1 MKKLILILAL
11 SLPCF
16 SQTNIHVNNIQADGT
31 LGVTGVSTL
40 SGGVVTR
47 SMNASTWL
55 FVDQLAGADFCVKMN
70 ACEAAMLAV
79 GGGICDA
86 RALTAAQSCS
96 VTWGASTNQVRH
108 LIGDMTLNCGTLNPC
123 ITWSANGANL
133 EGASWNNTIFSTAS
147 GTADIIKVTAVGA
160 QNHFSNFKTTA
171 SVVRTAGAALH
182 IQGGNN
188 TWERIWMEPTFNG
201 VVLDTAGTG
210 GNNFFDKMEI
220 QGGGSGAAWNCGV
233 LVGGV
238 AINNVASNQF
248 HHLAFLSNGPAFA
261 DAQFCIQD
269 GADSTTIESSMFVA
283 NVGGADATGLHIE
296 RINGGNAPSNTKISD
311 LTIEGGV
318 TKTGIIIDS
327 ANGVDFTGG
336 TVQTSLKGLLVNAGT
351 RITWEGGLF
360 FNNQNEGVRVA
371 ALDALGAVTIANT
384 RFGNNGQAA
393 NNTWDDVFVA
403 AAVGN
408 FTLNANTFL
417 PVIATA
423 VLPKYN
429 IEIAA
434 GASDFYSIMGNT
446 FPAGSFFT
454 NRINDAGT
462 GLNKVLCNAV
472 TANATILGCQGW
484 IINSSGLTQIGG
496 GGPYFSTIRAAMGS
510 GTSAV
515 WTSTAANPNNAAP
528 DTGISVVSP
537 GLLAIGNGAI
547 TAGDFSGGLKLT
559 TISAAGQITSTLAT
573 GTPPLVIASTTNVP
587 NLNASSLSG
596 ATFASPGAIGGTVAS
611 TGKFTTVQ
619 STQATGTAPL
629 TIASTTPVANL
640 SINGGGTVD
649 GDVIGGVTP
658 AAGSFTTLTGTTH
671 KTTTNCAVNSAS
683 PAACGSAAAGVV
695 AVPTLTTTYIV
706 NTTAVTANSRIFLQ
720 PTSDNTGIPS
730 SPTCATLAVTA
741 VNMVSARVAGT
752 SFTFSLPSTTGITCF
767 GYWIVN

>member
-1 MKKLILILAL
+1 MKTTLTISAFLILCCAAFGQTHTELTVEDVQTITGAKT
-11 SLPCF
+11 F
-16 SQTNIHVNNIQADGT
+16 SGGITTNTQTVTGT
-31 LGVTGVSTL
+31 LGVSGVSTL

-133 EGASWNNTIFSTAS
+133 EGASWNNTIFSAAS

-233 LVGGV
+233 LIGGV
-238 AINNVASNQF
+238 AINNVSSNQF

-351 RITWEGGLF
+351 RITWNGGLF

-371 ALDALGAVTIANT
+371 ALDALGAITIANT

-429 IEIAA
+429 IEVAA

-528 DTGISVVSP
+528 DTGISVTGP
-537 GLLAIGNGAI
+537 GVLTFGNGAI
-547 TAGDFSGGLKLT
+547 TPGDVSGTIEGAHLGATLKPWTDLFLGTAPTNAFKFQPAATAGARIVTMADPISPTTVGLPFTIGSGTAAMTTAGITTGACGTTVTVAATGVLTTDVISFARNAAVTIGNGGGLTLNAWPT
-559 TISAAGQITSTLAT
+559 AGNVNFNYCNSAAGTITPTAMT
-573 GTPPLVIASTTNVP
+573 INW
-587 NLNASSLSG
+587 
-596 ATFASPGAIGGTVAS
+596 TV
-611 TGKFTTVQ
+611 V
-619 STQATGTAPL
+619 
-629 TIASTTPVANL
+629 
-640 SINGGGTVD
+640 
-649 GDVIGGVTP
+649 
-658 AAGSFTTLTGTTH
+658 
-671 KTTTNCAVNSAS
+671 
-683 PAACGSAAAGVV
+683 
-695 AVPTLTTTYIV
+695 
-706 NTTAVTANSRIFLQ
+706 R
-720 PTSDNTGIPS
+720 
-730 SPTCATLAVTA
+730 
-741 VNMVSARVAGT
+741 
-752 SFTFSLPSTTGITCF
+752 
-767 GYWIVN
+767 